1 MNKKDERKN
10 YQRKMMIE
18 KMLKGKEKQKR
29 GLEKHR

>member
-18 KMLKGKEKQKR
+18 KLLKGKVKQK
-29 GLEKHR
+29 KD